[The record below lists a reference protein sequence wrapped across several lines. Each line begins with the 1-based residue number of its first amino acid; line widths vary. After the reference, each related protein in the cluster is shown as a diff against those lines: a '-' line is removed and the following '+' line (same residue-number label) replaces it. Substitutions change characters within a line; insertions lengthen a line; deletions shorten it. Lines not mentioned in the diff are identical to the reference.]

1 MTYETL
7 ARFAQ
12 QAGSVYFVLMFVVGF
27 AYALWPANR
36 GKFDHAKRA
45 LLQDPEEPQ

>member
-12 QAGSVYFVLMFVVGF
+12 QAGSVYFLLMFVAGF

-36 GKFDHAKRA
+36 RKFDQAKRA
-45 LLQDPEEPQ
+45 LLNDEEAPQ